1 MVVGVAPIS
10 REVYGLHMLMFW
22 WCVVIAVVVFT
33 IMFYSMIMHRKSRGV
48 KASNFHESTVLEI
61 VWTAIPLI
69 ILIAMAFPATTS
81 LIKLYDTSEAEQIG
95 RASCREILEIAR
107 LAEDV

>member
-1 MVVGVAPIS
+1 MVKRERRRWGSMLAPAVLIISNQTMAEEVERWKLNMVEGVTPIS

-48 KASNFHESTVLEI
+48 KASNFHESTVLAN
-61 VWTAIPLI
+61 WTL
-69 ILIAMAFPATTS
+69 
-81 LIKLYDTSEAEQIG
+81 
-95 RASCREILEIAR
+95 
-107 LAEDV
+107 